1 MIGIEVVRQDPGLVK
16 ANIKRKF
23 QLEKVK
29 IVDKI
34 LEKDEAWRK
43 LKGQADALRADR
55 NKVSKEISEAKKN
68 KKDVKV
74 LLKKAKEIPEKIAG
88 LESKAGKL
96 QDEIQEML
104 VSIPNLLHKDVPA
117 GKNDKDNKVREVIGK
132 PPAIEK
138 PKTHIELG
146 EMNGWLDFQ
155 ASSEISGNGFYVLK
169 GDLALLNQ
177 ALISYAR
184 DFMVK
189 KGYEYVEPPLM
200 IRSDVLKGVYTKA
213 EIETMSYK
221 IDGED
226 LYLIATSEHP
236 MIGMFIGKMMNHTQ
250 LPVKQ
255 TAYSMCFRREIGSH
269 GINEKGLWRT
279 HQFNKQEMIV
289 LCHPDDS
296 WKYYEELLKLSKELF
311 KSLEVPIRE
320 NESCAGD
327 LSDLKARGSDLEI
340 WRPVEKIYQEITSV
354 TNMTDAQARLLGI
367 KFVDKDNEKKFV
379 HTLNNTAI
387 ATSRALVGIM
397 ENLQQKDGSVKIPKV
412 LQQYMQ
418 GKKVIGGAGK
428 K

>member
-1 MIGIEVVRQDPGLVK
+1 
-16 ANIKRKF
+16 
-23 QLEKVK
+23 
-29 IVDKI
+29 
-34 LEKDEAWRK
+34 
-43 LKGQADALRADR
+43 
-55 NKVSKEISEAKKN
+55 
-68 KKDVKV
+68 
-74 LLKKAKEIPEKIAG
+74 
-88 LESKAGKL
+88 
-96 QDEIQEML
+96 
-104 VSIPNLLHKDVPA
+104 
-117 GKNDKDNKVREVIGK
+117 
-132 PPAIEK
+132 
-138 PKTHIELG
+138 
-146 EMNGWLDFQ
+146 
-155 ASSEISGNGFYVLK
+155 
-169 GDLALLNQ
+169 
-177 ALISYAR
+177 
-184 DFMVK
+184 
-189 KGYEYVEPPLM
+189 
-200 IRSDVLKGVYTKA
+200 
-213 EIETMSYK
+213 
-221 IDGED
+221 
-226 LYLIATSEHP
+226 
-236 MIGMFIGKMMNHTQ
+236 MFIGKMMNHTQ

-269 GINEKGLWRT
+269 GINEKALWRT